1 MLYMALDDRLL
12 ACISLCVLLF
22 IAVCHFVWSYTAVH
36 VYYVWLS
43 IAYVCVRVY
52 VCGSPCSYHTTFA
65 LKGEGA
71 GGFNEQL
78 SNLKVRGF
86 N

>member
-52 VCGSPCSYHTTFA
+52 VCGFP
-65 LKGEGA
+65 LL
-71 GGFNEQL
+71 L
-78 SNLKVRGF
+78 SHHVRAERARVLADLMS
-86 N
+86 NYPIQR